1 MEFDDLKGM
10 FTEVKSRMD
19 GAIDRVRRDMA
30 SVRTGRATVSLLDGI
45 QVEAYGS
52 RMPINQVATLSVPE
66 PSMIIAQPFDPTLMG
81 AIEKAIRASDL
92 GLNPANDGK
101 VVRVPIPALTDDR
114 RKELSRHVHK
124 QAEEGRNVVRQAR
137 RDANERLK
145 KLLKDHK
152 ISEDDE
158 RKGLDQVQK
167 ITDEHVK
174 LIDDLQKKKDQEQ
187 IGRAHV

>member
-1 MEFDDLKGM
+1 MDFNDLKSM
-10 FTEVKSRMD
+10 FGEVKTRMD
-19 GAIDRVRRDMA
+19 AAIDRVRREMA
-30 SVRTGRATVSLLDGI
+30 SVRTGRATVSLLDGV

-66 PSMIIAQPFDPTLMG
+66 PALIVAQPFDPSVMKD
-81 AIEKAIRASDL
+81 IEKAIRASDL

-101 VVRVPIPALTDDR
+101 VIRIPIPPLTDER

-124 QAEEGRNVVRQAR
+124 QAEEGRNNVRLVR
-137 RDANERLK
+137 RDANDRLK

-158 RKGLDQVQK
+158 RKGLEQVQK
-167 ITDEHVK
+167 LTDDHVK
-174 LIDDLQKKKDQEQ
+174 MNDDLQAKKDADLL
-187 IGRAHV
+187 GR

>member
-1 MEFDDLKGM
+1 MDFGDLKGL
-10 FTEVKSRMD
+10 FSELKTRMD

-30 SVRTGRATVSLLDGI
+30 SVRTGRATVGLLDGI
-45 QVEAYGS
+45 QVDAYGS
-52 RMPINQVATLSVPE
+52 KMPVNQVATLSIPE
-66 PSMIIAQPFDPTLMG
+66 PAMIVAQPFDPSLMG

-101 VVRVPIPALTDDR
+101 VVRIPIPALTDER

-124 QAEEGRNVVRQAR
+124 QAEDGRNVVRQVR

-145 KLLKDHK
+145 RLLKEHK

-167 ITDEHVK
+167 ITDDHVK
-174 LIDDLQKKKDQEQ
+174 LIDELQKKKDQDLL
-187 IGRAHV
+187 GH

>member
-1 MEFDDLKGM
+1 MDLNDLKGV
-10 FTEVKSRMD
+10 FAEVKTRMD
-19 GAIDRVRRDMA
+19 AALDRVRRDMA
-30 SVRTGRATVSLLDGI
+30 NVRTGRATVGLLDNV
-45 QVEAYGS
+45 QVEAYGT

-66 PSMIIAQPFDPTLMG
+66 PAMIIAQPFDPTVMG

-101 VVRVPIPALTDDR
+101 VVRIPIPALTDDR

-124 QAEEGRNVVRQAR
+124 QAEEGRNVVRQIR

-145 KLLKDHK
+145 KLLKEHQ

-158 RKGLDQVQK
+158 RKGLDQIQK
-167 ITDEHVK
+167 VTDDHVRM
-174 LIDDLQKKKDQEQ
+174 IDELQKKKDQDLL
-187 IGRAHV
+187 GH

>member
-1 MEFDDLKGM
+1 MEFSDLKGM
-10 FTEVKSRMD
+10 FGEVKGRMD
-19 GAIDRVRRDMA
+19 AALDRVRREMA
-30 SVRTGRATVSLLDGI
+30 HVRTGRATVGLLDNI
-45 QVEAYGS
+45 QVDAYGT

-66 PSMIIAQPFDPTLMG
+66 PAMIIAQPFDPSTMG

-101 VVRVPIPALTDDR
+101 VVRIPIPALTEDR

-124 QAEEGRNVVRQAR
+124 QAEEGRNAVRQVR

-145 KLLKDHK
+145 KLLKEHK

-167 ITDEHVK
+167 VTDDHVK
-174 LIDDLQKKKDQEQ
+174 MIDDLQKKKDQDLL
-187 IGRAHV
+187 GH

>member
-1 MEFDDLKGM
+1 MDFSDLKGM
-10 FTEVKSRMD
+10 FTEVKTRMD
-19 GAIDRVRRDMA
+19 GNIERVRKEMA
-30 SVRTGRATVSLLDGI
+30 HVRTGRATVGLLDGI
-45 QVEAYGS
+45 QVEAYGTK
-52 RMPINQVATLSVPE
+52 MPINQVATLSVPE
-66 PSMIIAQPFDPTLMG
+66 PALIVAQPFDPSVMG

-124 QAEEGRNVVRQAR
+124 QAEEGRNAVRQVR
-137 RDANERLK
+137 RDANDRLK

-158 RKGLDQVQK
+158 RRALDEVQK
-167 ITDEHVK
+167 ITDQHVAM
-174 LIDDLQKKKDQEQ
+174 IDELQRKKDTELL
-187 IGRAHV
+187 GK